1 MIKMTQI
8 HSYDTYELEIIS
20 SSLDGRGI
28 GKIDGM
34 TVFVEGAV
42 EGDVA
47 LVALTKRKKRFAEGI
62 VSEILTPSPNRI
74 EHQCPHFGQCGGCT
88 MFDRNYEAELKI
100 KSSNVEQLMRRIGG
114 FDDFALLSIE
124 KNSRT
129 RYRNKAVYKIS
140 SHDCGFFSQKSHTVI
155 PVEDCLLC
163 SENDKKLIAALVSY
177 IKENDVQNIK
187 TMFVRRSFTTQE
199 AMTAIETEGD
209 FTDMKGLSQSLI
221 KAGATSVI
229 INSQLIYGRD
239 FIEDELLGVKFRIS
253 HDSFYQV
260 NPAMTNKLYSY
271 ALECAALTGKAR
283 VLDIYCGIGT
293 ISLCAAKSAASVIGV
308 EIVPQAVKNARDNAI
323 LNKIENAVFYAD
335 SAENI
340 VPKLIESGENPDVVI
355 LDPPRKGSDP
365 ATLQAI
371 LKASPKRIVYVSC
384 DPATLARDCKT
395 LAQGG
400 FVLSQ
405 AKAFDMF
412 PGTGHV
418 ETCVLLSKL
427 KSSKSVSIDLD
438 LDALETTAAEV
449 KATYGEIKEYIL
461 NKYGFKVSSLNIA
474 QVKKECG
481 IIERENFNKPSG
493 KYRQPNCPKHKFD
506 AIKEALGHFKMI

>member
-1 MIKMTQI
+1 MKKTTTKT

-20 SSLDGRGI
+20 SSFDGRGI
-28 GKIDGM
+28 GKINGM
-34 TVFVEGAV
+34 TVFVDGAV

-47 LVALTKRKKRFAEGI
+47 LVTLTKRKKSFAEGV

-74 EHQCPHFGQCGGCT
+74 QPQCPHFGQCGGCV
-88 MFDRNYEAELKI
+88 MSDRNYETELKI
-100 KSSNVEQLMRRIGG
+100 KANSIEQVMRRIGG

-124 KNSRT
+124 QNSRT
-129 RYRNKAVYKIS
+129 RYRNKAVYKVS

-163 SENDKKLIAALVSY
+163 SENDRNIIFALVSY

-187 TMFVRRSFTTQE
+187 TMFVRRSLTTQE
-199 AMTAIETEGD
+199 TMTAIETEGD
-209 FTDMKGLSQSLI
+209 FTDTEGLSQSLI
-221 KAGATSVI
+221 RAGVTSVI
-229 INSQLIYGRD
+229 INSQLVCGRD

-253 HDSFYQV
+253 HESFYQV
-260 NPAMTNKLYSY
+260 NPVMTNRLYNY
-271 ALECAALTGKAR
+271 ALECASLTGNER

-323 LNKIENAVFYAD
+323 LNNIENVAFYAD

-340 VPKLIESGENPDVVI
+340 VPKLIDSGEQPDVVI

-384 DPATLARDCKT
+384 DPATLARDTKI

-400 FVLSQ
+400 YVVSQ

-418 ETCVLLSKL
+418 ETVCLMSR
-427 KSSKSVSIDLD
+427 
-438 LDALETTAAEV
+438 
-449 KATYGEIKEYIL
+449 
-461 NKYGFKVSSLNIA
+461 
-474 QVKKECG
+474 
-481 IIERENFNKPSG
+481 IEK
-493 KYRQPNCPKHKFD
+493 
-506 AIKEALGHFKMI
+506 